1 MESTINMQDMRY
13 LNLFEKVTKIHTRHC
28 FKYNEVLFYAIP
40 KKLIS
45 KAIGRNNENLKRIS
59 EILKKRIRVVSI
71 PNSVDDIDKFVSSV
85 IAPVEFKE
93 INVSNGEL
101 ILTAG
106 QQNKAALIGRNK
118 RRMDEMKKLIKSFF
132 GLEYKIV

>member
-1 MESTINMQDMRY
+1 MESTINMQDIRY
-13 LNLFEKVTKIHTRHC
+13 LNLFEKITKIQTRHC
-28 FKYNEVLFYAIP
+28 FKYNEVLMYAVP

-45 KAIGRNNENLKRIS
+45 RAIGENNENLKKIS

-71 PNSVDDIDKFVSSV
+71 PNSTDDAEKFISS
-85 IAPVEFKE
+85 IISPVEFKE
-93 INVSNGEL
+93 IAITDGEL

-118 RRMDEMKKLIKSFF
+118 RRMEEMKKIIKSFF
-132 GLEYKIV
+132 GLEYKII